1 MQRSQQIPPVSP
13 ASPAPG
19 SLGGSCSIG
28 SGDTGGSASGD
39 SDPSSISSRQLCH
52 SLCWPLDEATKRR
65 QCRYCTSTFA
75 ESSTSSTLSYH
86 FKIEHPI
93 VWKAQSASLFT
104 QPRASS
110 KQPTLNQVLDS
121 KALNDGFQDVVDSFI
136 AHPGLPLSLA
146 NCPAYRRTL
155 KFPQRVSS
163 QSIRNGIVAKDA
175 AVLRQ
180 LQILLQGKLVG
191 LQIDGGK
198 TVSKNKVL
206 GVGFTLQG
214 TFYCWAILHCDG
226 GTVWNEQYYCNII
239 KELIRDIESFGAL
252 VVSVTADN
260 EPSLSAGIEL
270 LQQELRHLVHIRCFA
285 HTCELLVADLQK
297 DPNPAIPMLHS
308 VGTACKELVTFITN
322 NKYVNTALER
332 VQGDKPLVLLKPS
345 NTRKWSSLY
354 LVCSRV
360 LRLYSYIEDLENHI
374 AAGAS
379 IPTPPSAQHL
389 TAKREW
395 VEAKAR
401 LLPNKLHLEAIVQF
415 LYWIYVAEQVL
426 QRDVSCLIHAAHL
439 YESLC
444 ACLGQSPTARRVP
457 TLLSQ
462 SMDVT
467 AVAGSAFTRRETLK
481 RSNVYMLA
489 LFMWPNAVY
498 DTDNFQSASREL
510 KAFVTLSWRKW
521 QENADNLELP
531 AAMRVVDISDT
542 ADVKNTLQAFLLQCA
557 RELTLVTGNT
567 HDIKLARDEFLNE
580 CAIAVSHQTRTAGT
594 TKRGRT
600 PGSAA
605 SALANFW
612 LAVAPTVPHLFII
625 VKVLLATCATEAA
638 VERMFSKEGFIHDKT
653 RNRLSHEFVQAL
665 VRCCINSKS
674 FSSSFPS
681 LLHELF
687 DDEDDE
693 DDEDDDEDGDGGDDD
708 DGGDEISP
716 TSSKLLPF
724 CIYSGSSVTALTKPI
739 LFCSL

>member
-1 MQRSQQIPPVSP
+1 MQQSQQESP
-13 ASPAPG
+13 ASPNG
-19 SLGGSCSIG
+19 SMASSCSIG
-28 SGDTGGSASGD
+28 AVGGGSLD
-39 SDPSSISSRQLCH
+39 SDQTLVSSRQLCF
-52 SLCWPLDEATKRR
+52 SLCWPVDEGTKRR
-65 QCRYCTSTFA
+65 KCRYCETTFA
-75 ESSTSSTLSYH
+75 EKSGSASLEYH
-86 FKIEHPI
+86 FKREHLA
-93 VWKAQSASLFT
+93 VWNSHSAAVSK
-104 QPRASS
+104 QPRASL
-110 KQPTLNQVLDS
+110 QPTIHQVLDS
-121 KALNDGFQDVVDSFI
+121 KALNDGYQDVVASFI

-155 KFPQRVSS
+155 KFPHRVSS
-163 QSIRNGIVAKDA
+163 RSIRDGILAKDA

-214 TFYCWAILHCDG
+214 TFYCWAVLHCDG
-226 GTVWNEQYYCNII
+226 GAVWNEQYYCNVI
-239 KELIRDIESFGAL
+239 KASIQDIESFGAL

-260 EPSLSAGIEL
+260 EPSLTAGIEL

-308 VGTACKELVTFITN
+308 VGTACKELVTFIIN
-322 NKYVNTALER
+322 NKYVNSALER

-360 LRLYSYIEDLENHI
+360 LRLYSYIEELDNHI
-374 AAGAS
+374 SVGPN

-395 VEAKAR
+395 VEAKPR
-401 LLPNKLHLEAIVQF
+401 LLPNKLHLEAVVQF

-457 TLLSQ
+457 TLLTQ
-462 SMDVT
+462 SMDAT
-467 AVAGSAFTRRETLK
+467 AVAASAFTRRETLK

-489 LFMWPNAVY
+489 LFMWPKAVF
-498 DTDNFQSASREL
+498 DTDNLQSASREL

-521 QENADNLELP
+521 QEKADNLELP
-531 AAMRVVDISDT
+531 AAMRVADISDT
-542 ADVKNTLQAFLLQCA
+542 AEVEDTLSAFLLQCV
-557 RELTLVTGNT
+557 RELTMFTGNT
-567 HDIKLARDEFLNE
+567 HDIKIARDAFLNE
-580 CAIAVSHQTRTAGT
+580 CDIAVAHQTRTAGT

-612 LAVAPTVPHLFII
+612 LAVAPTLPHLFII

-653 RNRLSHEFVQAL
+653 RNRLSHDFVQAL

-674 FSSSFPS
+674 LSNSFTS
-681 LLHELF
+681 LLHDLF
-687 DDEDDE
+687 DENDT
-693 DDEDDDEDGDGGDDD
+693 DDD
-708 DGGDEISP
+708 DYNEE
-716 TSSKLLPF
+716 
-724 CIYSGSSVTALTKPI
+724 
-739 LFCSL
+739 